1 MVEAMGMVMEAMVLE
16 AMGGMVMEAM
26 VLEAMVDM
34 VVEAMEVMVDMGVEA
49 MVDTVKEA
57 MVDTV
62 KEAMVVTVMEAMVV
76 TVMEAMV
83 VTVME
88 AMVKAAIVVVMGRV
102 ATDMVQVMDI
112 LETKAI
118 IVIVHL
124 LIKIMHIH
132 SQEITNHNLTIN
144 LKRIPNLKHMIILKH
159 TVSHKPIPTLIHRQL
174 TLKLVIVMV
183 LIINSIQ
190 KHKLRLRMDFERLM
204 HAFNLQ

>member
-1 MVEAMGMVMEAMVLE
+1 
-16 AMGGMVMEAM
+16 MGGMVMEAM

-34 VVEAMEVMVDMGVEA
+34 VVEAMVDMGVEA

-62 KEAMVVTVMEAMVV
+62 MEAMVV

-83 VTVME
+83 VMVMA
-88 AMVKAAIVVVMGRV
+88 AMVVVMGRV

-144 LKRIPNLKHMIILKH
+144 LKHMPNLRRILKLMPSHKHMIILKH

>member
-1 MVEAMGMVMEAMVLE
+1 
-16 AMGGMVMEAM
+16 MGGMVMEAM

-34 VVEAMEVMVDMGVEA
+34 GVEAMVDMVVEA
-49 MVDTVKEA
+49 MVDTVME
-57 MVDTV
+57 V
-62 KEAMVVTVMEAMVV
+62 MVVTVMEAMVV

-144 LKRIPNLKHMIILKH
+144 LKHMPNLKHMIILKH

>member
-1 MVEAMGMVMEAMVLE
+1 MVEAM
-16 AMGGMVMEAM
+16 GMVMEAM

-34 VVEAMEVMVDMGVEA
+34 VVEAMVVMDVEVLVGTVMEVMVDMGVEA
-49 MVDTVKEA
+49 MVD
-57 MVDTV
+57 
-62 KEAMVVTVMEAMVV
+62 TVMEAMVV

-144 LKRIPNLKHMIILKH
+144 LKHMPNLRRILKLMPSLKRIPNLKHMIILKH

-204 HAFNLQ
+204 HAFNL

>member
-1 MVEAMGMVMEAMVLE
+1 MGDVEVLV
-16 AMGGMVMEAM
+16 GTV
-26 VLEAMVDM
+26 
-34 VVEAMEVMVDMGVEA
+34 MEVMVDMG
-49 MVDTVKEA
+49 
-57 MVDTV
+57 
-62 KEAMVVTVMEAMVV
+62 
-76 TVMEAMV
+76 
-83 VTVME
+83 ME

-102 ATDMVQVMDI
+102 ATDMVKVMDI

-132 SQEITNHNLTIN
+132 SQEITNHNLTINLKHMPNLRRILKLMPSHNRILKLKRTLN

>member
-1 MVEAMGMVMEAMVLE
+1 MG
-16 AMGGMVMEAM
+16 
-26 VLEAMVDM
+26 
-34 VVEAMEVMVDMGVEA
+34 VDMGVEA
-49 MVDTVKEA
+49 MVDTVK
-57 MVDTV
+57 
-62 KEAMVVTVMEAMVV
+62 
-76 TVMEAMV
+76 EAMV

-144 LKRIPNLKHMIILKH
+144 LKHMPNLKRTLNLKRIPNLKHMIILKH

>member
-1 MVEAMGMVMEAMVLE
+1 
-16 AMGGMVMEAM
+16 MGGMVMEAM

-34 VVEAMEVMVDMGVEA
+34 VVEAMVDMGVEA

-62 KEAMVVTVMEAMVV
+62 MEAMVV

-83 VTVME
+83 VMVMA
-88 AMVKAAIVVVMGRV
+88 AMVVVMGRV

-144 LKRIPNLKHMIILKH
+144 LKHMPNLKHIIILKH
-159 TVSHKPIPTLIHRQL
+159 SVSHKPIPSLIHRQL

-204 HAFNLQ
+204 HAFNL

>member
-1 MVEAMGMVMEAMVLE
+1 MG
-16 AMGGMVMEAM
+16 
-26 VLEAMVDM
+26 
-34 VVEAMEVMVDMGVEA
+34 VDMGVEA

-62 KEAMVVTVMEAMVV
+62 MEAMVDTVMEAMVVTVKEAMVV

-102 ATDMVQVMDI
+102 ATDMVKVMDI

-144 LKRIPNLKHMIILKH
+144 LKHMPNLRRILKLMP
-159 TVSHKPIPTLIHRQL
+159 SHNR
-174 TLKLVIVMV
+174 
-183 LIINSIQ
+183 
-190 KHKLRLRMDFERLM
+190 
-204 HAFNLQ
+204 

>member
-1 MVEAMGMVMEAMVLE
+1 MDVEVLV
-16 AMGGMVMEAM
+16 GT
-26 VLEAMVDM
+26 
-34 VVEAMEVMVDMGVEA
+34 VMVDMGVEA
-49 MVDTVKEA
+49 MEA
-57 MVDTV
+57 T
-62 KEAMVVTVMEAMVV
+62 
-76 TVMEAMV
+76 
-83 VTVME
+83 
-88 AMVKAAIVVVMGRV
+88 VKAAIVVVMGRV
-102 ATDMVQVMDI
+102 ATDMVKVMDI

-144 LKRIPNLKHMIILKH
+144 LKHMPNLKHIIILKH
-159 TVSHKPIPTLIHRQL
+159 SVSHKPIPSLIHRQL

-204 HAFNLQ
+204 HAFNL